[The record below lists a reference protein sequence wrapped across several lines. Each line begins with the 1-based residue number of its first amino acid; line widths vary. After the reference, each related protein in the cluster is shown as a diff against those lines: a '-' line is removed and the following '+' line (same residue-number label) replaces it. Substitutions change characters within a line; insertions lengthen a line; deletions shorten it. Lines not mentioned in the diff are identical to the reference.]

1 MSLKCETCNAIP
13 HKYTCPGCSIKT
25 CSLPCVRKHKEDTG
39 CTGQRDKTKF
49 VRKDEFTDID
59 FLNDYKFL
67 EESSQIIDSA
77 KRQSENLGKYKITTF
92 C

>member
-13 HKYTCPGCSIKT
+13 HKYTCPGCSVKT

-49 VRKDEFTDID
+49 VRKDEFTELD

-77 KRQSENLGKYKITTF
+77 KRQAEVLGKYKKTTF